1 MKGSGIDNRQQTCC
15 LLSIPDP
22 FCICIMGPTAS
33 GKSKLALQLAQKI
46 NGEIIS
52 VDSAIIYR
60 GMNIGTAKPSK
71 TEREKIPHYLIDIRD
86 PKETYSAADFCHDAH
101 ATIKKILA
109 KNKIPI
115 LVGGT
120 MLYFKT
126 LQFGLDEMPSADK
139 NIREKISREAQKL
152 GWPAMHK
159 KLQKIDPIAAKKIHT
174 NDSQRIQRALEVY
187 ELTGQPISALQ
198 KLDVKVSP
206 EFNFINVAIK
216 PKSREELHQRIAKR
230 FKKMLAAGLIEEVQ
244 KLFDRDDLSL
254 DLPSMRAVGY
264 RQVWQYLADDYDY
277 KTMIEKAIIATRQLA
292 KRQLTWLKSWPNLHW
307 VDQDDLRAL
316 YTFAK

>member
-1 MKGSGIDNRQQTCC
+1 
-15 LLSIPDP
+15 
-22 FCICIMGPTAS
+22 MGPTAS